1 MDKALKQ
8 GHIQAYFHHLC
19 RKVLHNIYTGKI
31 GTFYL
36 FNFKYLKCLPH
47 SAGMISVDPLTGA
60 TMSPR
65 LLSSGKS
72 CLDVSLT
79 DLFVSLDPARL
90 EEAREFASTPQSAAH
105 IVLLSHFA
113 ELAQSIGQT
122 FFTSAKDLHP
132 TLTYEVVAREDGKYQ
147 LQNARMIMK
156 GVANKHPFWSPG
168 GSY

>member
-1 MDKALKQ
+1 MENSFAEVHQKTVPGSLFGIAGSSLTLAFTKAPDIPPD
-8 GHIQAYFHHLC
+8 H
-19 RKVLHNIYTGKI
+19 TGLI
-31 GTFYL
+31 
-36 FNFKYLKCLPH
+36 
-47 SAGMISVDPLTGA
+47 SADPLTGA
-60 TMSPR
+60 SMSPR

-90 EEAREFASTPQSAAH
+90 EEAQGFASTPQSAAH

-132 TLTYEVVAREDGKYQ
+132 TLAYDAVVREDGTYQ

-168 GSY
+168 GNY

>member
-1 MDKALKQ
+1 MTSSFAEAHKKTVPGSLFGVAGSSLTLAFTKAPDIPPD
-8 GHIQAYFHHLC
+8 H
-19 RKVLHNIYTGKI
+19 
-31 GTFYL
+31 
-36 FNFKYLKCLPH
+36 
-47 SAGMISVDPLTGA
+47 AGLISVDPLTGA

-132 TLTYEVVAREDGKYQ
+132 TLTYEAVAREDGKYQ

-168 GSY
+168 GNY